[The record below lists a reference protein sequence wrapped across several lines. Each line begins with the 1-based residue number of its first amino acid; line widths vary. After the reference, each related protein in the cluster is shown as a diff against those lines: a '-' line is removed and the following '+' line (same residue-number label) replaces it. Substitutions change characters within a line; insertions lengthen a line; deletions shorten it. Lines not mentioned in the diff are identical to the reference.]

1 MDLYNLFVSGE
12 KIYNQIQKSPSELT
26 YEDYLLMMDPFF
38 ISENDIVEV
47 ERKKKRRS
55 KRGGSEESVEVES
68 PSGDGDGNEEGDG
81 DDFGDDGDDGD
92 EDGGEDGNKD
102 SGKKKDSVLEKIKKG
117 DFSSLS
123 DEELAEEEAK
133 LLEQDEENYS
143 QTSEENEDKKDKEK
157 KNALNEF
164 KGNMGS
170 FLKYF
175 VLLLF
180 IGGGP
185 LIIWF
190 VIMYFTFKRLRS
202 TYKWMIEPM

>member
-12 KIYNQIQKSPSELT
+12 KIYRQIQKSPSELT

-47 ERKKKRRS
+47 ERKKKRS
-55 KRGGSEESVEVES
+55 KRGGSEEAGSGDGEASSGDGEAS
-68 PSGDGDGNEEGDG
+68 SGDGDDGG
-81 DDFGDDGDDGD
+81 DDFGDDDGD
-92 EDGGEDGNKD
+92 SEEG
-102 SGKKKDSVLEKIKKG
+102 GKKKKGFLSKLMKG
-117 DFSSLS
+117 DLSELS

-133 LLEQDEENYS
+133 LLEQDTENMENEGES
-143 QTSEENEDKKDKEK
+143 SEENEEKKDKDK
-157 KNALNEF
+157 KNALKEF
-164 KGNMGS
+164 KGNIGT

-185 LIIWF
+185 LLIWF
-190 VIMYFTFKRLRS
+190 VIMYHTFKRLRT